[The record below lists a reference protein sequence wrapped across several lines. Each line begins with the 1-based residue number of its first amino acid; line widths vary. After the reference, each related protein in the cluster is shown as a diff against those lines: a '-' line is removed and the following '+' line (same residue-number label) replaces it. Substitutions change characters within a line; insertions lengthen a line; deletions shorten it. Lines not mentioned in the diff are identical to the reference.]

1 MMECVM
7 TLGLGIQDAKCGSVW
22 WHCSLGCRGHDVP
35 LAQVTEV
42 HNINNY
48 WSVVSSV
55 GHHSGYKVYGGLHST
70 FRPSG

>member
-1 MMECVM
+1 MP
-7 TLGLGIQDAKCGSVW
+7 SVEVW
-22 WHCSLGCRGHDVP
+22 GNSVPWGGRGHDVP

-55 GHHSGYKVYGGLHST
+55 GLHSSYKVMEVSAAPLGPVAGD
-70 FRPSG
+70 RDK